1 MKMSSKAVLIG
12 IVSFVVFLFANIF
25 LGSIV
30 ASVIPGGDD
39 YMNSYFMP
47 LYVGVNILIALVIS
61 ATYLIV
67 KKINLLL
74 EKLGDK

>member
-1 MKMSSKAVLIG
+1 MKMSSKAVLVG

-39 YMNSYFMP
+39 YMNSYFIP

-61 ATYLIV
+61 AAYLIV
-67 KKINLLL
+67 KKTIC
-74 EKLGDK
+74 

>member
-39 YMNSYFMP
+39 YMNSYFIP

-67 KKINLLL
+67 KKINLLI
-74 EKLGDK
+74 EELGDK

>member
-1 MKMSSKAVLIG
+1 MKMSSKAVLVG

-39 YMNSYFMP
+39 YMNSYFIP

-67 KKINLLL
+67 KKINLLI
-74 EKLGDK
+74 EELGDK